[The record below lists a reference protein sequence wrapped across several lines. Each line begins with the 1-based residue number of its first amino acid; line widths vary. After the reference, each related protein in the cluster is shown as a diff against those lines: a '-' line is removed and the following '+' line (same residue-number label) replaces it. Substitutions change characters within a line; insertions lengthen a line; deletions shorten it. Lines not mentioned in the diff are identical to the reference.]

1 MLFGD
6 TIDTYSED
14 NYSSEESEDIDDDDE
29 DDDNDQ
35 NSEGEEDVE
44 NEVPINKMSREEIM
58 RDANVILNSHRNN
71 MVNNDPVATAT
82 TEKKKKA
89 VVDLLI
95 SSDDEDDIKNNTGKT
110 TSISKPQKFNWRLEN
125 IKCLAELILLEH
137 PANRL
142 LSKKVKREKRIGD
155 VTSSLISELSDIPSF
170 RYKTGIATAPSS
182 PYALTPS
189 VLKSKYQIIMQESVR
204 KFRNI

>member
-71 MVNNDPVATAT
+71 MVNMN
-82 TEKKKKA
+82 
-89 VVDLLI
+89 
-95 SSDDEDDIKNNTGKT
+95 
-110 TSISKPQKFNWRLEN
+110 
-125 IKCLAELILLEH
+125 
-137 PANRL
+137 
-142 LSKKVKREKRIGD
+142 
-155 VTSSLISELSDIPSF
+155 F
-170 RYKTGIATAPSS
+170 R
-182 PYALTPS
+182 
-189 VLKSKYQIIMQESVR
+189 
-204 KFRNI
+204 